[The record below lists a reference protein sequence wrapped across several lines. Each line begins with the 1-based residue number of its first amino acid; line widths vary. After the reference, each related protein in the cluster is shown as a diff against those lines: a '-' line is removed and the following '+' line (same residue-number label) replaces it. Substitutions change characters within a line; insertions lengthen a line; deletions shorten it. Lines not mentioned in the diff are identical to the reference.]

1 MSRDLST
8 QSGVRAVRR
17 FALVPV
23 ICLALVA
30 AACGASGDD
39 PEAAGSPTTTAAP
52 SSAEGTES
60 GTFGELDE
68 LCGPGELTVAADE
81 AGARGGDHL
90 RIGIATDR
98 ASTVRPGLNKE
109 MWDASIAFV
118 DWCNEQGG
126 VGGLQIDPIE
136 LSGALFDVEAAMTT
150 ACNEVFAMVGGGF
163 AQDDLEFSGKD
174 GSDFHRCGMIDI
186 PGYAVSPEKADS
198 NGQVQPVPNPGT
210 TMANTWIRDFVALH
224 PEAAE
229 KAVVV
234 YGELPSLEQ
243 IKDAYITML
252 DELEIP
258 LAGTFPYQVIGVSD
272 WTPLARRVMDS
283 GATTMLFVGEP
294 ANATALMASL
304 TQQGWEGR
312 PLFETNM
319 YDQQLFA
326 LGPEAV
332 EGAVIR
338 LTSNPLEEAD
348 RWPATQA
355 YLDLLER
362 VDDAKVGLLGL
373 QSISA
378 WLLFV
383 TAANECGAANDGVL
397 ERTCILEHAA
407 EQEDWTGGGLHG
419 PTDPARQGEAVTSS
433 CGMLVIATEGRFER
447 LFPEL
452 GGDGDDVD
460 GFHCPDDGV
469 SRIPD
474 NEGKAIVD
482 PDRPI

>member
-1 MSRDLST
+1 M
-8 QSGVRAVRR
+8 
-17 FALVPV
+17 VPV
-23 ICLALVA
+23 VCLALVA
-30 AACGASGDD
+30 GACGASGDAAEEGA
-39 PEAAGSPTTTAAP
+39 PATTEA
-52 SSAEGTES
+52 ES
-60 GTFGELDE
+60 GATAESASFGSLDD
-68 LCGPGELTVAADE
+68 LCGPGDFTIAEDE
-81 AGARGGDHL
+81 AGSRGGDQL

-126 VGGLQIDPIE
+126 VGGLQIDPVE

-150 ACNEVFAMVGGGF
+150 ACTDVFAMVGGGY

-174 GSDFHRCGMIDI
+174 GSDFHKCGMIDI
-186 PGYAVSPEKADS
+186 PGYAVSPQKADS

-210 TMANTWIRDFVALH
+210 TMANTWIRDFAELY

-234 YGELPSLEQ
+234 YGELPALEQ
-243 IKDAYITML
+243 IKDSYVTML

-258 LAGTFPYQVIGVSD
+258 MAGTFPYQVVGMSD
-272 WTPLARRVMDS
+272 WTPLARRIIDT

-294 ANATALMASL
+294 ANATALTATL

-319 YDQQLFA
+319 YDEQIFVQGA
-326 LGPEAV
+326 EAV
-332 EGAVIR
+332 EGSVIR
-338 LTSNPLEEAD
+338 MTSGPLEEAD
-348 RWPATQA
+348 RQPATQA
-355 YLDLLER
+355 YLDLIADR
-362 VDDAKVGLLGL
+362 VEDGKVGTLGL
-373 QSISA
+373 HAVSA

-383 TAANECGAANDGVL
+383 TAANACGEMNDGVL
-397 ERTCILEHAA
+397 DRTCILEQAA
-407 EQEDWTGGGLHG
+407 EQEDWTAGGLHG
-419 PTDPARQGEAVTSS
+419 PTDPARQGEAETSP
-433 CGMLVIATEGRFER
+433 CGLLVIAKDGKFER
-447 LFPEL
+447 LYPEL
-452 GGDGDDVD
+452 GGEGDDGD
-460 GFHCPDDGV
+460 GYHCPDDGV

-474 NEGKAIVD
+474 NEGKAVID

>member
-1 MSRDLST
+1 M
-8 QSGVRAVRR
+8 RR

-23 ICLALVA
+23 VCLALLA
-30 AACGASGDD
+30 AACGASGED
-39 PEAAGSPTTTAAP
+39 PEGAESPATTAA
-52 SSAEGTES
+52 ANAG
-60 GTFGELDE
+60 GDDAAFGDLDE
-68 LCGPGELTVAADE
+68 LCGPGDFTVAADE
-81 AGARGGDHL
+81 AGARGADQL

-109 MWDASIAFV
+109 MWDASVAFV

-126 VGGLQIDPIE
+126 VGGLQIDPVE

-150 ACNEVFAMVGGGF
+150 ACSQVFAMVGGGF
-163 AQDDLEFSGKD
+163 AQDDLVFSGKD

-186 PGYAVSPEKADS
+186 PAYAVSPDKADS

-210 TMANTWIRDFVALH
+210 TMANTWIRDFAELF
-224 PEAAE
+224 PEAARS
-229 KAVVV
+229 AVVV

-243 IKDAYITML
+243 IKDAYVTML

-258 LAGTFPYQVIGVSD
+258 VVDTLPYQVVGMSD

-294 ANATALMASL
+294 ANATALTASL

-326 LGPEAV
+326 QGAEAV
-332 EGAVIR
+332 EGSVIR
-338 LTSNPLEEAD
+338 LTSNPLEEAE
-348 RWPATQA
+348 RWPATQK
-355 YLDLLER
+355 YLELLER

-383 TAANECGAANDGVL
+383 TAANACGAANDGVL
-397 ERTCILEHAA
+397 DRTCILEQAA

-419 PTDPARQGEAVTSS
+419 PTDPAPHGEAVTSS
-433 CGMLVIATEGRFER
+433 CGMLVIARDGRFER

-452 GGDGDDVD
+452 GGEGDDVG
-460 GFHCPDDGV
+460 GFHCPDNGV

-474 NEGKAIVD
+474 NDGKAVVD

>member
-1 MSRDLST
+1 MSSHLST
-8 QSGVRAVRR
+8 HLGGYRKVRR

-30 AACGASGDD
+30 GACGASGDA
-39 PEAAGSPTTTAAP
+39 PEEGESPTTTAATGGP
-52 SSAEGTES
+52 SDAA
-60 GTFGELDE
+60 FGDLDE
-68 LCGPGELTVAADE
+68 LCGPGDFTVAADE
-81 AGARGGDHL
+81 AGSRGNDQL

-109 MWDASIAFV
+109 MWDASVAFV

-126 VGGLQIDPIE
+126 VGGLTIDPVE
-136 LSGALFDVEAAMTT
+136 LSGSLFDVEAAMTL
-150 ACNEVFAMVGGGF
+150 ACTDVFAMVGGGY
-163 AQDDLEFSGKD
+163 AQDNLEFSGKD

-210 TMANTWIRDFVALH
+210 TMANTWIRDFAELY
-224 PEAAE
+224 PEAVE

-234 YGELPSLEQ
+234 YGELPALEQ
-243 IKDAYITML
+243 IKDSYVTML
-252 DELEIP
+252 EELEIP
-258 LAGTFPYQVIGVSD
+258 VEGTFPYQVIGVSD
-272 WTPLARRVMDS
+272 WTPLARRVMDA

-294 ANATALMASL
+294 ANATALTASL
-304 TQQGWEGR
+304 NQQGWDGR

-319 YDQQLFA
+319 YDEQLFA
-326 LGPEAV
+326 QGGEAV

-338 LTSNPLEEAD
+338 MTSNPLEEAD

-355 YLDLLER
+355 YLDLLSDH
-362 VDDAKVGLLGL
+362 VDDGKVGLLGL

-383 TAANECGAANDGVL
+383 TAANACGAANDGVL
-397 ERTCILEHAA
+397 DRTCILEQAA

-419 PTDPARQGEAVTSS
+419 PTDPARQGEAETSS
-433 CGMLVIATEGRFER
+433 CGMLVIAKDGAFER
-447 LFPEL
+447 LYPEL
-452 GGDGDDVD
+452 GGEGDDVG

-469 SRIPD
+469 SRIPE

>member
-8 QSGVRAVRR
+8 SLGGYRTVRR

-23 ICLALVA
+23 VCLALVA
-30 AACGASGDD
+30 AACGASGDEPAD
-39 PEAAGSPTTTAAP
+39 PEAPTTTAA
-52 SSAEGTES
+52 GTSDQAS
-60 GTFGELDE
+60 GAAFGDLDE
-68 LCGPGELTVAADE
+68 LCGPGDFSVAEGE
-81 AGARGGDHL
+81 AGARGGDQL

-98 ASTVRPGLNKE
+98 ASTVRPGLYKE

-136 LSGALFDVEAAMTT
+136 LSGSLFDVEAAMTT
-150 ACNEVFAMVGGGF
+150 ACAEVFAMVGGGF
-163 AQDDLEFSGKD
+163 AQDNLEFSGKD
-174 GSDFHRCGMIDI
+174 GSDFHRCEMIDI
-186 PGYAVSPEKADS
+186 PAYAVSPEKADS

-210 TMANTWIRDFVALH
+210 TMANTWIRDFVELF
-224 PEAAE
+224 PEAGE

-234 YGELPSLEQ
+234 YGELPALEQ
-243 IKDAYITML
+243 IKDSYVTML

-258 LAGTFPYQVIGVSD
+258 LEGTFPYQVIGVSD
-272 WTPLARRVMDS
+272 WTPLARRVMDT

-294 ANATALMASL
+294 ANATALTASL

-319 YDQQLFA
+319 YDQQIFA
-326 LGPEAV
+326 QGAEAV
-332 EGAVIR
+332 EGSVIR
-338 LTSNPLEEAD
+338 MTSVPLEEAD
-348 RWPATQA
+348 RSPATQG
-355 YLDLLER
+355 YLDLLAD
-362 VDDAKVGLLGL
+362 VDDGKVGLLGL
-373 QSISA
+373 QSMSA

-383 TAANECGAANDGVL
+383 TAANACGEANDGVL
-397 ERTCILEHAA
+397 DRTCILEQAA

-433 CGMLVIATEGRFER
+433 CGLLVIAKDGKFER
-447 LFPEL
+447 LYPEL